1 MRDGM
6 IRSSAAAARRGARLG
21 LIPCAFVVA
30 QFVLGLA
37 SIADADLE
45 ALQALMGPVIAA
57 AIALVCLRAG
67 AGEAERGSAWRARLL
82 AGAVAG
88 LLSVAL
94 VQLVT
99 VGLEVADAGF
109 GITRFVLGLQG
120 DLIPSGMIPG
130 PRAAAAILGPWT
142 TFAAVPGVLSVTGGL
157 LGAGLAALGTP
168 LHALDE
174 RRARALESTR
184 P

>member
-1 MRDGM
+1 MT
-6 IRSSAAAARRGARLG
+6 RSSAATARRAARLG

-45 ALQALMGPVIAA
+45 ALQALMGPVIVVAMV
-57 AIALVCLRAG
+57 LVCLRAG

-88 LLSVAL
+88 LLSVVL
-94 VQLVT
+94 VLLVT

-120 DLIPSGMIPG
+120 DLVTGGMIPG
-130 PRAAAAILGPWT
+130 PRAAAAILVPWT
-142 TFAAVPGVLSVTGGL
+142 RFAAVAGALSVTGGL
-157 LGAGLAALGTP
+157 LGAGFAALGTP

-174 RRARALESTR
+174 RRAWARESPR